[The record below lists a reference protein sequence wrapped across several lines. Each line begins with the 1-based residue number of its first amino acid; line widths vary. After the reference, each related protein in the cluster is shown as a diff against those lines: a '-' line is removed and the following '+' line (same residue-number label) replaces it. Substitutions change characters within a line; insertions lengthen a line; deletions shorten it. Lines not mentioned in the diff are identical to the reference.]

1 MKEITEAITARQAQ
15 IKKLQS
21 DVEALQRAARALAG
35 NATATASR
43 TQGQAEA
50 AEDDCGGQE
59 GPVEEIEALR
69 RFEYTHQRFLE

>member
-43 TQGQAEA
+43 PKAKRKRPKMTA
-50 AEDDCGGQE
+50 AAKKDLSKKLK
-59 GPVEEIEALR
+59 AYWAKRKRAR
-69 RFEYTHQRFLE
+69 R